1 MRDWNRRGLMAS
13 AAYVIQAGTLS
24 FSAANAQQNLPSV
37 SSGPARL
44 LVRANNA
51 GVFIGGD
58 GMDASLPAFGFELEQ
73 DREYQFDL
81 TPVVG
86 TSQETGI
93 YVAVAVAGAVT
104 VSYVLTA
111 AR

>member
-1 MRDWNRRGLMAS
+1 MAAPS
-13 AAYVIQAGTLS
+13 YVVTAGTLS
-24 FSAANAQQNLPSV
+24 FSAANSQQNLPGA

-44 LVRANNA
+44 VVRANDP

-58 GMDASLPAFGFELEQ
+58 GMGSGLPGSGFELVQ
-73 DREYQFDL
+73 DREYVFDL
-81 TPVVG
+81 VPVVG
-86 TSQETGI
+86 TGQETGV
-93 YVAVAVAGAVT
+93 YVAIALAGAVT